1 VKRLAAVS
9 FLIALLAAPA
19 GASAGSCTPWTKTP
33 VAGGLGSL
41 ENLAFDKRGG
51 LLVSASD
58 HDAILRLQPDGSSQ
72 TLIPNVN
79 APGGLRV
86 RKHSLFFN
94 TGDSLQSGTLGTA
107 DGTIDRYRFRNG
119 KRTTWADGLVMPNGL
134 AFLPNGDA
142 VVSRDING
150 AQTGITRVRRGDRDN
165 PEFSWSPQPD
175 SNGLVVDET
184 GKWLYTVETFT
195 ATSRVF
201 RIRISDPSRIETVVD
216 LADPLFKGLDDMTRD
231 RKGNLYVAANPVGQ
245 VIRVDPDTEETCTI
259 ASGLTLTSSVRF
271 GHGPG
276 WDRRSLYATGFDGN
290 VVKLTPPAA

>member
-1 VKRLAAVS
+1 VKRLAALLPLVG
-9 FLIALLAAPA
+9 LLALPTPA
-19 GASAGSCTPWTKTP
+19 GAGSCAQWTKTP

-58 HDAILRLQPDGSSQ
+58 HDAILRLRPGGSSK

-107 DGTIDRYRFRNG
+107 DGTIDRYRFRSG

-134 AFLPNGDA
+134 AFLPGGDA

-150 AQTGITRVRRGDRDN
+150 SQTGITRVRRSDRDN
-165 PEFSWSPQPD
+165 PDFSWSPQPD
-175 SNGLVVDET
+175 SNGLVVDPT

-195 ATSRVF
+195 PTSRIF
-201 RIRISDPSRIETVVD
+201 RIRISDPTDIEPVVD
-216 LADPLFKGLDDMTRD
+216 LADPLFKGLDDLTRD
-231 RKGNLYVAANPVGQ
+231 RQGNLYVAANPTGE
-245 VIRVDPDTEETCTI
+245 VIRVDPETAETCII

-271 GHGPG
+271 GKGPG

-290 VVKLTPPAA
+290 VVQLTPP